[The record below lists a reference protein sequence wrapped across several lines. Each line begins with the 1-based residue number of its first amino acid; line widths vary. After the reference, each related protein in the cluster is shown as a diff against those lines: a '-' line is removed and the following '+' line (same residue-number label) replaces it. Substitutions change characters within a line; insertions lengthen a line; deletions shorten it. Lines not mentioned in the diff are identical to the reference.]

1 VCEPRAQ
8 HLTRRHSGKER
19 TPCEILGN
27 LPDVELQSSI
37 ERRLNLVVSREHH
50 GSLTMREIRVFRR
63 RPVFDLKWSL
73 LRQVAAVA
81 LLCLLGGTAIS
92 IYEAEEKT
100 LKANRAVGDV
110 VGRHLEMTLLFTH
123 DPQALVKLRQ
133 IELRFREMDSVF
145 HHMMSPGQCVQYLD
159 EAGKF
164 VASNCL
170 GFRSEEREAP
180 AWFSA
185 FYQRA
190 VGRQMT
196 YERPVT
202 HRGLVLGRVVVSS
215 DLSAVT
221 ARAWS
226 DISRMLGLSAA
237 TIGALGILVYFVVER
252 ALRPT
257 RDVVSGLNRLAA
269 GDLKCRLPPF
279 RLAELQRISNV
290 FNDLATTLEVA
301 TSERADLARRL
312 VEAREQE
319 RRHLA
324 WVLHDELAQSLS
336 AMSATAAS
344 IKVTASTDCPS
355 LVPEAQALTETAGNI
370 MKGLR
375 RTVQELRL
383 QEIDEIGLLASLE
396 GLIADYNRR
405 GCGKTQFFL
414 ETHGDVNALPPAI
427 TVHIFY
433 IVQEGLTNAV
443 KHAQAANVRAVV
455 RIDLTQDGAP
465 RSGTGLVEASV
476 EDDGAGLAHEIRGE
490 AGFGLGL
497 IGIRERTL
505 ALGAEM
511 SVVSRPEKGRIL
523 SVTIPISNTQG
534 PAS

>member
-1 VCEPRAQ
+1 MQETRV
-8 HLTRRHSGKER
+8 RRH
-19 TPCEILGN
+19 
-27 LPDVELQSSI
+27 
-37 ERRLNLVVSREHH
+37 
-50 GSLTMREIRVFRR
+50 

-73 LRQVAAVA
+73 LKQVAAVA
-81 LLCLLGGTAIS
+81 LLCFLGGAVLS
-92 IYEAEEKT
+92 VYRAKEET
-100 LKANRAVGDV
+100 LKANRAVGDA
-110 VGRHLEMTLLFTH
+110 VGRFMEMPLVFHLPLQ
-123 DPQALVKLRQ
+123 PALRKRLDLQ
-133 IELRFREMDSVF
+133 QRFREIDPFLDQVMG
-145 HHMMSPGQCVQYLD
+145 PGQCVQLN
-159 EAGKF
+159 EAGKD
-164 VASNCL
+164 VISSCL
-170 GFRSEEREAP
+170 GFHSQVGEAP

-185 FYQRA
+185 VYQRA
-190 VGRQMT
+190 VGGRMT

-202 HRGLVLGRVVVSS
+202 DQGLVLGTVVVSS
-215 DLSAVT
+215 NPSAVT

-279 RLAELQRISNV
+279 RLAEMQRISNV
-290 FNDLATTLEVA
+290 FNDLANTLELA

-324 WVLHDELAQSLS
+324 RVLHDELAQSLS

-465 RSGTGLVEASV
+465 RSGAGLVEATV
-476 EDDGAGLAHEIRGE
+476 EDDGAGLVHEIRGE

-505 ALGAEM
+505 ALGGEM
-511 SVVSRPEKGRIL
+511 SVVSRPEKGLIL
-523 SVTIPISNTQG
+523 RVTIPVTNTVG
-534 PAS
+534 SAS

>member
-1 VCEPRAQ
+1 MPLA
-8 HLTRRHSGKER
+8 
-19 TPCEILGN
+19 
-27 LPDVELQSSI
+27 
-37 ERRLNLVVSREHH
+37 
-50 GSLTMREIRVFRR
+50 FR
-63 RPVFDLKWSL
+63 
-73 LRQVAAVA
+73 
-81 LLCLLGGTAIS
+81 G
-92 IYEAEEKT
+92 
-100 LKANRAVGDV
+100 
-110 VGRHLEMTLLFTH
+110 
-123 DPQALVKLRQ
+123 
-133 IELRFREMDSVF
+133 ELRTYTGKFLDLQGRFRQMDAFIDQV
-145 HHMMSPGQCVQYLD
+145 MSPGQCVQLN
-159 EAGKF
+159 EAGKD
-164 VASNCL
+164 VISSCL
-170 GFRSEEREAP
+170 GFHSPVGEAP

-185 FYQRA
+185 VYRRTVSGRMTYQR
-190 VGRQMT
+190 
-196 YERPVT
+196 PIT
-202 HRGLVLGRVVVSS
+202 HRDHVLGTVIVSS
-215 DLSAVT
+215 NPSAVT

-226 DISRMLGLSAA
+226 EISRMLGLSAA

-290 FNDLATTLEVA
+290 FNDLANTLEVA

-324 WVLHDELAQSLS
+324 RVLHDELAQSLS

-344 IKVTASTDCPS
+344 IKVTASAECPS

-383 QEIDEIGLLASLE
+383 QEIDDIGLLTSLE
-396 GLIADYNRR
+396 ELIGDHNRR
-405 GCGKTQFFL
+405 GCGKTQFVL
-414 ETHGDVNALPPAI
+414 ETHGDLNALPPAI

-455 RIDLTQDGAP
+455 RIDLAQGGAP
-465 RSGTGLVEASV
+465 RSGDGHVETTV
-476 EDDGAGLAHEIRGE
+476 EDDGAGLANEIRRE
-490 AGFGLGL
+490 TGFGLGL

-505 ALGAEM
+505 ALGGRM
-511 SVVSRPEKGRIL
+511 SVVPRPEKGLIL
-523 SVTIPISNTQG
+523 SVIIPVANAPG
-534 PAS
+534 AAS

>member
-1 VCEPRAQ
+1 MRETKV
-8 HLTRRHSGKER
+8 L
-19 TPCEILGN
+19 
-27 LPDVELQSSI
+27 
-37 ERRLNLVVSREHH
+37 RRL
-50 GSLTMREIRVFRR
+50 
-63 RPVFDLKWSL
+63 PVFDLKWSL

-81 LLCLLGGTAIS
+81 LLCFLGGAAIS
-92 IYEAEEKT
+92 VFQAEQET
-100 LKANRAVGDV
+100 SKANRAVGDA
-110 VGRHLEMTLLFTH
+110 VGRFLERPLLFAV
-123 DPQALVKLRQ
+123 DVPPGVAPGGRNRFDLRA
-133 IELRFREMDSVF
+133 RFREMDPFLDQVI
-145 HHMMSPGQCVQYLD
+145 SPGQCVQLD
-159 EAGKF
+159 EAGK
-164 VASNCL
+164 VVVSSCL
-170 GFRSEEREAP
+170 GFRSPQGEAP

-185 FYQRA
+185 FYRWA
-190 VGRQMT
+190 VGSRMT

-202 HRGLVLGRVVVSS
+202 HQGLVLGKVIVSS
-215 DLSAVT
+215 NPSAVT

-237 TIGALGILVYFVVER
+237 TIGALGVLVYFVVER

-301 TSERADLARRL
+301 TSERADMARRL

-324 WVLHDELAQSLS
+324 RVLHDELAQSLS

-355 LVPEAQALTETAGNI
+355 LVPEAQAITETAGNI

-383 QEIDEIGLLASLE
+383 QEIDDVGLLTSLE
-396 GLIADYNRR
+396 ELIAGHNRR
-405 GCGKTQFFL
+405 SCGKTRFFL
-414 ETHGDVNALPPAI
+414 ETHGDLNALPPAI
-427 TVHIFY
+427 TGHIFH

-443 KHAQAANVRAVV
+443 KHAQAANVHAMV

-465 RSGTGLVEASV
+465 GSAAGLVEVTV
-476 EDDGAGLAHEIRGE
+476 EDDGAGLTQEIRRE

-505 ALGAEM
+505 ALGGQM
-511 SVVSRPEKGRIL
+511 NVVSRSEKGLIL
-523 SVTIPISNTQG
+523 SVAIPVLNAPGS
-534 PAS
+534 AS

>member
-1 VCEPRAQ
+1 MQETGV
-8 HLTRRHSGKER
+8 LRH
-19 TPCEILGN
+19 
-27 LPDVELQSSI
+27 
-37 ERRLNLVVSREHH
+37 
-50 GSLTMREIRVFRR
+50 

-81 LLCLLGGTAIS
+81 LFCFLGGAAIFV
-92 IYEAEEKT
+92 YRAEEEAS
-100 LKANRAVGDV
+100 KANQALGDS
-110 VGRHLEMTLLFTH
+110 VGRFLESPHLFHLGLQSARMKSFDL
-123 DPQALVKLRQ
+123 QR
-133 IELRFREMDSVF
+133 RFSQMDTFLDQV
-145 HHMMSPGQCVQYLD
+145 MSPGQCVQLD
-159 EAGKF
+159 EAGKD
-164 VASNCL
+164 VISHCL
-170 GFRSEEREAP
+170 GFRNSDSEAP

-185 FYQRA
+185 VYQRA
-190 VGRQMT
+190 VGGRMT
-196 YERPVT
+196 FERPVT
-202 HRGLVLGRVVVSS
+202 YRGLVVGRVVVSTNPS
-215 DLSAVT
+215 VVT
-221 ARAWS
+221 VRAWS
-226 DISRMLGLSAA
+226 EISRMLGLSAA

-290 FNDLATTLEVA
+290 FNDLANTLEVA

-383 QEIDEIGLLASLE
+383 QEIDDSGLLTSLE
-396 GLIADYNRR
+396 GLIADHNRR
-405 GCGKTQFFL
+405 GCGKTQFLL
-414 ETHGDVNALPPAI
+414 EAHGDVNALPPAI
-427 TVHIFY
+427 TGHVFH

-455 RIDLTQDGAP
+455 RIDLAQGGAP
-465 RSGTGLVEASV
+465 RSGAGLVEATV

-505 ALGAEM
+505 ALGGEM
-511 SVVSRPEKGRIL
+511 SFVSRPEKGLIL
-523 SVTIPISNTQG
+523 SVTIPIANTAG
-534 PAS
+534 LAS

>member
-1 VCEPRAQ
+1 
-8 HLTRRHSGKER
+8 
-19 TPCEILGN
+19 
-27 LPDVELQSSI
+27 
-37 ERRLNLVVSREHH
+37 
-50 GSLTMREIRVFRR
+50 MRETRVLRH

-73 LRQVAAVA
+73 LRQVAALS
-81 LLCLLGGTAIS
+81 LLCFLGAAAIS
-92 IYEAEEKT
+92 VHQAQEEM
-100 LKANRAVGDV
+100 LNANRAVGAVAGRFVENRLELQAALNSRRVDV
-110 VGRHLEMTLLFTH
+110 QG
-123 DPQALVKLRQ
+123 
-133 IELRFREMDSVF
+133 RFRQMAALIDQVI
-145 HHMMSPGQCVQYLD
+145 SPGQCVQLN
-159 EAGKF
+159 EAGKDAISRC
-164 VASNCL
+164 V
-170 GFRSEEREAP
+170 GFHSQVGEAP

-185 FYQRA
+185 LYQWAFGSR
-190 VGRQMT
+190 MT

-202 HRGLVLGRVVVSS
+202 HQGRVLGTVVVSS
-215 DLSAVT
+215 NPSAAT

-226 DISRMLGLSAA
+226 EISRMLALSAA

-252 ALRPT
+252 ALQPT

-279 RLAELQRISNV
+279 RLAELQRIGNV
-290 FNDLATTLEVA
+290 FNGLANTLEVA

-375 RTVQELRL
+375 TTVQELRL
-383 QEIDEIGLLASLE
+383 QEIGDFGLLTSLE
-396 GLIADYNRR
+396 SLIADHNRR
-405 GCGKTQFFL
+405 GCGKTQFLL
-414 ETHGDVNALPPAI
+414 EAHGDVNALPVAI
-427 TVHIFY
+427 TGHIFY

-443 KHAQAANVRAVV
+443 KHAQAANVRAAV
-455 RIDLTQDGAP
+455 RIDVAQGSAP
-465 RSGTGLVEASV
+465 RPGSGLVEATV

-505 ALGAEM
+505 ALGGEM
-511 SVVSRPEKGRIL
+511 SVVSRPEKGLIL
-523 SVTIPISNTQG
+523 SVTIPITDAAC

>member
-1 VCEPRAQ
+1 
-8 HLTRRHSGKER
+8 
-19 TPCEILGN
+19 
-27 LPDVELQSSI
+27 
-37 ERRLNLVVSREHH
+37 
-50 GSLTMREIRVFRR
+50 MRETRVLRH

-73 LRQVAAVA
+73 LRQVAALA
-81 LLCLLGGTAIS
+81 LLCFLGGAAIAVHQ
-92 IYEAEEKT
+92 AEEQMF
-100 LKANRAVGDV
+100 KANRAVGDT
-110 VGRHLEMTLLFTH
+110 VGRFLETH
-123 DPQALVKLRQ
+123 
-133 IELRFREMDSVF
+133 LRFRPLRKPADLQGRFRQMDTFLDQV
-145 HHMMSPGQCVQYLD
+145 MNPGQCVHFN
-159 EAGKF
+159 EAGKD
-164 VASNCL
+164 VISSCL
-170 GFRSEEREAP
+170 GFYSQVGEAP

-185 FYQRA
+185 FFQWVAGSR
-190 VGRQMT
+190 MT
-196 YERPVT
+196 YERPIT
-202 HRGLVLGRVVVSS
+202 HRGLVLGTVVVSS
-215 DLSAVT
+215 NLSAVI

-226 DISRMLGLSAA
+226 EISRMLGLSAA
-237 TIGALGILVYFVVER
+237 MIGALSILVYFVVER

-257 RDVVSGLNRLAA
+257 RDVVNGLNRLTA

-290 FNDLATTLEVA
+290 FNDLANTLEIA

-324 WVLHDELAQSLS
+324 RVLHDELAQSLS

-355 LVPEAQALTETAGNI
+355 LVSEAQALTETAGNI

-383 QEIDEIGLLASLE
+383 QEIDDIGLLTSLE
-396 GLIADYNRR
+396 GLIADHNRR
-405 GCGKTQFFL
+405 GCGKTQFLL
-414 ETHGDVNALPPAI
+414 EAHGDVNALPGAI
-427 TVHIFY
+427 TGHIFH

-455 RIDLTQDGAP
+455 RIDLAQGGAP
-465 RSGTGLVEASV
+465 QSGAGSVEATV
-476 EDDGAGLAHEIRGE
+476 EDDGAGLAHAIRGE

-505 ALGAEM
+505 ALGGEM
-511 SVVSRPEKGRIL
+511 RVVSRPEKGLIL
-523 SVTIPISNTQG
+523 SVTVPITDTRVQ

>member
-1 VCEPRAQ
+1 
-8 HLTRRHSGKER
+8 
-19 TPCEILGN
+19 
-27 LPDVELQSSI
+27 
-37 ERRLNLVVSREHH
+37 
-50 GSLTMREIRVFRR
+50 MRETRFFRR

-81 LLCLLGGTAIS
+81 LVCFLGGAAIS
-92 IYEAEEKT
+92 VYQAEQET
-100 LKANRAVGDV
+100 LKANQAVGDA
-110 VGRHLEMTLLFTH
+110 VGRHLEMPLLFH
-123 DPQALVKLRQ
+123 LNLPAALRERIDLQV
-133 IELRFREMDSVF
+133 RFREMDAILAQV
-145 HHMMSPGQCVQYLD
+145 MSPGQCVQIHQT
-159 EAGKF
+159 GKG
-164 VASNCL
+164 VVSSCL
-170 GFRSEEREAP
+170 GFYSQSGNAP

-185 FYQRA
+185 LYQWM
-190 VGRQMT
+190 VGSRMT
-196 YERPVT
+196 YERPIA
-202 HRGLVLGRVVVSS
+202 HRDFVVGKVVVSS
-215 DLSAVT
+215 NPSAVS

-226 DISRMLGLSAA
+226 DIGRMLGLTAA

-279 RLAELQRISNV
+279 RLTELQSISSV
-290 FNDLATTLEVA
+290 FNDLANTLEVA
-301 TSERADLARRL
+301 TSERADLAQRL

-344 IKVTASTDCPS
+344 IKVTALIDCPS

-383 QEIDEIGLLASLE
+383 QEIDDIGLLTSLE
-396 GLIADYNRR
+396 GLIADHNRC
-405 GCGKTQFFL
+405 GCGKTQFLL
-414 ETHGDVNALPPAI
+414 EAHGDVNALPLPI
-427 TVHIFY
+427 TGHIFH

-455 RIDLTQDGAP
+455 RIDLTQDAAP
-465 RSGTGLVEASV
+465 RSGTGLVVATI
-476 EDDGAGLAHEIRGE
+476 EDDGAGLAHKIKGE

-505 ALGAEM
+505 ALGGEM
-511 SVVSRPEKGRIL
+511 RVVPRPEKGFIL
-523 SVTIPISNTQG
+523 SVTIPFSSTAG
-534 PAS
+534 STS

>member
-1 VCEPRAQ
+1 MA
-8 HLTRRHSGKER
+8 GAA
-19 TPCEILGN
+19 I
-27 LPDVELQSSI
+27 
-37 ERRLNLVVSREHH
+37 VVH
-50 GSLTMREIRVFRR
+50 
-63 RPVFDLKWSL
+63 
-73 LRQVAAVA
+73 Q
-81 LLCLLGGTAIS
+81 
-92 IYEAEEKT
+92 AEEET
-100 LKANRAVGDV
+100 LKASRAVGDA
-110 VGRHLEMTLLFTH
+110 VGRSLENY
-123 DPQALVKLRQ
+123 LVIHWHPVLKERRDLQRHFRQ
-133 IELRFREMDSVF
+133 LDTILDEV
-145 HHMMSPGQCVQYLD
+145 MSPGQCVQLN
-159 EAGKF
+159 EAGKDAF
-164 VASNCL
+164 FSSCL
-170 GFRSEEREAP
+170 GFHSQVGEAP

-185 FYQRA
+185 LYQRA
-190 VGRQMT
+190 VGRRLT
-196 YERPVT
+196 YERAIT
-202 HRGLVLGRVVVSS
+202 HRGLVLGSVVVSS
-215 DLSAVT
+215 NPSVVT

-226 DISRMLGLSAA
+226 EISRMLGLSAA
-237 TIGALGILVYFVVER
+237 TIAALGILVYFVVER

-290 FNDLATTLEVA
+290 FNDLANTLEVA

-355 LVPEAQALTETAGNI
+355 LVSEAQSLTETAGNI

-383 QEIDEIGLLASLE
+383 QEIGDIGLLTSLE
-396 GLIADYNRR
+396 GLIADHNRR
-405 GCGKTQFFL
+405 GYGKTQFLL
-414 ETHGDVNALPPAI
+414 EVQGDVNALPLPI
-427 TVHIFY
+427 TGHIFH

-455 RIDLTQDGAP
+455 RIDLHQGGEL
-465 RSGTGLVEASV
+465 RSGAGLIEATV
-476 EDDGAGLAHEIRGE
+476 EDDGTGLAHKIRGA

-497 IGIRERTL
+497 IGIHERTL
-505 ALGAEM
+505 ALGGKM
-511 SVVSRPEKGRIL
+511 SVVSRPEKGFIL
-523 SVTIPISNTQG
+523 VVTIPITNTVG

>member
-1 VCEPRAQ
+1 MP
-8 HLTRRHSGKER
+8 
-19 TPCEILGN
+19 
-27 LPDVELQSSI
+27 
-37 ERRLNLVVSREHH
+37 
-50 GSLTMREIRVFRR
+50 
-63 RPVFDLKWSL
+63 
-73 LRQVAAVA
+73 
-81 LLCLLGGTAIS
+81 
-92 IYEAEEKT
+92 
-100 LKANRAVGDV
+100 
-110 VGRHLEMTLLFTH
+110 LLFTEMWRGEAGA
-123 DPQALVKLRQ
+123 DLQA
-133 IELRFREMDSVF
+133 RFREMDDVLR
-145 HHMMSPGQCVQYLD
+145 HVMSPGQCVQYLD
-159 EAGKF
+159 EAGNF

-170 GFRSEEREAP
+170 GFRSDREAP

-185 FYQRA
+185 FYRQA
-190 VGRQMT
+190 VGHRMT
-196 YERPVT
+196 YERPVRY
-202 HRGLVLGRVVVSS
+202 RGLGRGTVVVSS
-215 DLSAVT
+215 NLSAVT

-257 RDVVSGLNRLAA
+257 RDVVSGLIRLAA

-383 QEIDEIGLLASLE
+383 QEIDDIGLLTSLE
-396 GLIADYNRR
+396 GLIADHNRR
-405 GCGKTQFFL
+405 GCGKTQFLL
-414 ETHGDVNALPPAI
+414 EAHGDVNALPLAI

-455 RIDLTQDGAP
+455 RIDLAQCGAP
-465 RSGTGLVEASV
+465 R
-476 EDDGAGLAHEIRGE
+476 
-490 AGFGLGL
+490 
-497 IGIRERTL
+497 
-505 ALGAEM
+505 
-511 SVVSRPEKGRIL
+511 VSRWL
-523 SVTIPISNTQG
+523 SRG
-534 PAS
+534 DR